1 MAMGDKGSR
10 LLARLREYSRELT
23 DLQHIM
29 ALLQWDQETM
39 LPEGGAEERARQ
51 TALLSGVIHR
61 RQVAPRLGRLLAEA
75 EERQEGFSE
84 NGQALLRVM
93 RREYDQSVRL
103 PAAFVTSFSRLTSQ
117 ALAVWSRARRTAD
130 FRLFAPLLTEIVAQS
145 RRKAEYLGYGEEPYD
160 ALLDLHEE
168 GLSTAR
174 VGGMFAGLRAPLT
187 ELVRTL
193 RERGEPL
200 SFAAPFAQ
208 ERQRAFAGELLAAMG
223 FDFSRGRQD
232 VSAHPF
238 STSLGSDD
246 HRITNRYRPESLEF
260 IFTALHEGGHALY
273 EQNIGE
279 ELSGTALAGGVSLG
293 IHESQSRLW
302 ENIIGRGLPFWRHF
316 YPRLR
321 RAFPRQFRGL
331 PVEDFVA
338 GLNLVRPGPIRVEA
352 DEVSY
357 NLHVLV
363 RFELEK
369 ALLDGALA
377 VADLPAAWN
386 EKYRDCLGVRV
397 ESAALGVLQDVHWAH
412 GSLGYFPT
420 YTIGNLVAAQI
431 WESYC
436 AAEPQADRAIAR
448 GDLRGIRAWLGREIH
463 CHGSIHPPAALVL
476 RATGRPLAADAF
488 LAYLR
493 RKYDAGQL
501 QEERG
506 PQACQPPAGAG
517 MGGQ

>member
-1 MAMGDKGSR
+1 MAKHDKGKR
-10 LLARLREYSRELT
+10 LLARLRDHSRELT
-23 DLQHIM
+23 DLRHIL

-39 LPEGGAEERARQ
+39 LPERGAEERARQ
-51 TALLSGVIHR
+51 MALLSGVIHR
-61 RQVAPRLGRLLAEA
+61 REVAPELGRLLAGA
-75 EERQEGFSE
+75 EELRGGFSE
-84 NGQALLRVM
+84 GGQALLRVM
-93 RREYDQSVRL
+93 RREYDRNVRL
-103 PAAFVTSFSRLTSQ
+103 PSEFVTSFSRLTSQ
-117 ALAVWSRARRTAD
+117 ALAAWSRARRASD

-145 RRKAEYLGYGEEPYD
+145 RRKAEYLGYEGEPYD

-168 GLSTAR
+168 GLTTAR
-174 VGGMFAGLRAPLT
+174 AAGMFAGLRAPLM

-193 RERGEPL
+193 RGRGEPL
-200 SFAAPFAQ
+200 CFAAPFPREKQ
-208 ERQRAFAGELLAAMG
+208 SAFAEMLLAAMG

-238 STSLGSDD
+238 STSLGRHD
-246 HRITNRYRPESLEF
+246 HRVTNRYQPQGLEF

-279 ELSGTALAGGVSLG
+279 ELASTALATGVSLG

-302 ENIIGRGLPFWRHF
+302 ENIIGRGLPFWRYF

-331 PVEDFVA
+331 ALEDFLA
-338 GLNLVRPGPIRVEA
+338 GLNLVEPGPIRVEA

-357 NLHVLV
+357 NLHVLI

-397 ESAALGVLQDVHWAH
+397 ESDALGVLQDVHWAH

-431 WESYC
+431 WEACC
-436 AAEPQADRAIAR
+436 AAHPRADRDIAR
-448 GDLRGIRAWLGREIH
+448 GDLSGIREWLGREVH
-463 CHGSIHPPAALVL
+463 RHGSIHPPEVLV
-476 RATGRPLAADAF
+476 AKVTGRPLTADAF

-493 RKYDAGQL
+493 RKY
-501 QEERG
+501 
-506 PQACQPPAGAG
+506 PAGLC
-517 MGGQ
+517 